1 MTLLDRFLKQPAE
14 IKRYQIDYSDAGAP
28 WLATGE
34 TVTSVVEVVTLL
46 NPATGDVGEPT
57 MTIGTTQIIGGTV
70 YEYYVSAGTDG
81 KRYKVTFQ
89 ASTSDSQ
96 TVESEIEF
104 KVSDT

>member
-1 MTLLDRFLKQPAE
+1 MTLLDRFIKQPAE
-14 IKRYQIDYSDAGAP
+14 IKKYQIDYSE

-34 TVTSVVEVVTLL
+34 TVTSVVTAVTLL
-46 NPATGDVGEPT
+46 NPATDDVGEPT
-57 MTIGTTQIIGGTV
+57 MTIGTTQIVGGNV

-89 ASTSDSQ
+89 ASTSDTQ

-104 KVSDT
+104 KVRDT

>member
-1 MTLLDRFLKQPAE
+1 MALLDRFKKQPAE
-14 IKRYQIDYSDAGAP
+14 IKKYQIDYSE

-34 TVTSVVEVVTLL
+34 TVSSVGTAVTLL
-46 NPATGDVGEPT
+46 NPASGDVGEPT
-57 MTIGTTQIIGGTV
+57 LTIGTTQIVGGTV
-70 YEYYVSAGTDG
+70 FEYYVSSGTDG

-104 KVSDT
+104 KVSDV

>member
-14 IKRYQIDYSDAGAP
+14 IKKYQIDYSE

-34 TVTSVVEVVTLL
+34 TVTSVVTAVTLL
-46 NPATGDVGEPT
+46 NPETTDVGEPT
-57 MTIGTTQIIGGTV
+57 LTVGTTAINGGTV
-70 YEYYVSAGTDG
+70 YEYYVSLGTDG
-81 KRYKVTFQ
+81 KRYKITFQ